1 MKVKIL
7 EEKGGG
13 GIDLCADC
21 IQVIYGIDLPV
32 TREKERGKRKRERV
46 KERGERGKTRGGER
60 EECVC
65 VYVCVC
71 VCLKE
76 IE

>member
-32 TREKERGKRKRERV
+32 TREKERGESKRKRREREN
-46 KERGERGKTRGGER
+46 ERGRERR
-60 EECVC
+60 
-65 VYVCVC
+65 VCVC
-71 VCLKE
+71 VCVCVCV
-76 IE
+76 